1 MINKNCGIYKITSPT
16 GKVYIGQSVD
26 LKRRFSEYKGVHT
39 CRFQP
44 VIYRSLLK
52 YGFEAHQFDIIE
64 YCTEEELNC
73 SERFW
78 QDEFDVLGKD
88 GLNCVLQECGEKR
101 KEFSEEYRKD
111 KSIKMSGEGNHM
123 YGRRGDNSIGWGR
136 FGDLNANWGNKHTK
150 EQKEKWSI
158 ERTGC
163 NSKARKEVI
172 DVATGILYC
181 TAREASDKIGVNY
194 STLRCMLQGNSPNT
208 TSMVYL
214 INYEK
219 GDYKILQNREREHN
233 TKVINTKTGVIYNSI
248 KEASEKEYIKYG
260 TLYHYLNNTSKNKS
274 DLKIL
279 S

>member
-1 MINKNCGIYKITSPT
+1 MVNKSGIYKITSPS
-16 GKVYIGQSVD
+16 GKIYIGQAVNLRSRYLRYKNPNCTKQQVR
-26 LKRRFSEYKGVHT
+26 LKNSF
-39 CRFQP
+39 
-44 VIYRSLLK
+44 LK
-52 YGFEAHQFDIIE
+52 YGFENHQFDIIE
-64 YCTEEELNC
+64 YCSEDELNC

-260 TLYHYLNNTSKNKS
+260 TLYHYLNNPSKNKS